1 MKPKKCR
8 SCGEKFQPIQSTLQV
23 CCSHLCA
30 IDYARVKEIDKKHK
44 ELKKNS
50 IGRNELI
57 KALQIKVNA
66 MVREIDKD
74 FGCICC
80 GKITDKPHAGHY
92 YHAGGHSWMRFNFL
106 NIWTSCYNCNVNLSG
121 NIAHYTKSIEKLN
134 VLQRLH
140 NDLLS
145 TRENKPTL
153 DQLKQS
159 IKIIDTLK
167 KQFKIIYPNKL
178 TDSERVGVRL
188 WLNDNLGIY

>member
-1 MKPKKCR
+1 
-8 SCGEKFQPIQSTLQV
+8 
-23 CCSHLCA
+23 
-30 IDYARVKEIDKKHK
+30 
-44 ELKKNS
+44 
-50 IGRNELI
+50 
-57 KALQIKVNA
+57 
-66 MVREIDKD
+66 
-74 FGCICC
+74 
-80 GKITDKPHAGHY
+80 
-92 YHAGGHSWMRFNFL
+92 MRFNFL

-140 NDLLS
+140 NELLS

-167 KQFKIIYPNKL
+167 KQFKTMYSDKL